1 MRQQQRALKKTN
13 RELERDRHGLERQ
26 ERQLVRPPLCDDLVC
41 VYGVCVCVCVLLCDY
56 HMTLQE
62 AEIKKAAKR
71 GDKQTAAVYA
81 KQLVR
86 LRQQKTKSMGLSA
99 QITATGHQMTV
110 SFGMHAVC
118 SLQNFLKV

>member
-1 MRQQQRALKKTN
+1 MWL
-13 RELERDRHGLERQ
+13 
-26 ERQLVRPPLCDDLVC
+26 
-41 VYGVCVCVCVLLCDY
+41 Y

-110 SFGMHAVC
+110 RFGVGVGIHAVC
-118 SLQNFLKV
+118 SPQNFLKV

>member
-1 MRQQQRALKKTN
+1 
-13 RELERDRHGLERQ
+13 
-26 ERQLVRPPLCDDLVC
+26 
-41 VYGVCVCVCVLLCDY
+41 
-56 HMTLQE
+56 MTPQE

-110 SFGMHAVC
+110 SFDVGFGMP
-118 SLQNFLKV
+118 LILL

>member
-1 MRQQQRALKKTN
+1 MI
-13 RELERDRHGLERQ
+13 
-26 ERQLVRPPLCDDLVC
+26 P
-41 VYGVCVCVCVLLCDY
+41 
-56 HMTLQE
+56 QE

-86 LRQQKTKSMGLSA
+86 LRQQKTKSVGLSA

-110 SFGMHAVC
+110 SFDVGFGMHGMP
-118 SLQNFLKV
+118 LILL